1 MNRQD
6 WLAGNYDFEDEV
18 AVITGGAGGL
28 GIVMA
33 EALLAM
39 GAKVAVL
46 ARTPAKASRL
56 AKSDRLL
63 VLESDVLDTSVL
75 EKNREQIN
83 SELGEATVLINVAG
97 GNFPGAVTTPE
108 QSFFDLNPV
117 EIHRVLSLNLEGTI
131 FACQVF
137 GRDMAKQGRGC
148 IVNISSM
155 AADRPLT
162 GVPAYSASKAAIDNF
177 TAWLAVHMAMEYGAG
192 IRVNAI
198 APGFF
203 ITELNRYLLI
213 DRETGDY
220 SPRGKNVVAHTPM
233 GRMGEPEELV
243 GALLFLVS
251 PSARFVTGTVIPVDG
266 GFSAYAGV

>member
-1 MNRQD
+1 MNRHD
-6 WLAGNYDFEDEV
+6 WLASNYDFKDEV

-28 GIVMA
+28 GIVMV

-46 ARTPAKASRL
+46 ARTPAKAAGL

-63 VLESDVLDTSVL
+63 VLESDVLDSSAL
-75 EKNREQIN
+75 EKNRERIN

-97 GNFPGAVTTPE
+97 GNFPGAVTTAE
-108 QSFFDLNPV
+108 QSFFDLKPA
-117 EIHRVLSLNLEGTI
+117 EIQRVLSLNLEGTI
-131 FACQVF
+131 IPCQVF
-137 GRDMAKQGRGC
+137 GRDMAERGRGC

-162 GVPAYSASKAAIDNF
+162 SVPAYSASKAAIDNF
-177 TAWLAVHMAMEYGAG
+177 TAWLAVRMAMEYGAG

-203 ITELNRYLLI
+203 ITELNRYLLT

-220 SPRGKNVVAHTPM
+220 SPRGKKVVAHTPM
-233 GRMGEPEELV
+233 GRMGEPDELV